1 MYSTSITL
9 RLQCTMISALSSRL
23 LLRLKDAFAS
33 SIDGEDVDD
42 GQGILLKPIIF
53 GNVLVSDLGSTT
65 QLRDRRRRK
74 EPVGIGID
82 MFILDG

>member
-9 RLQCTMISALSSRL
+9 RLQCTMISVLSSRL
-23 LLRLKDAFAS
+23 LFRLKDAFVS
-33 SIDGEDVDD
+33 STDGGDIDD

-53 GNVLVSDLGSTT
+53 GNVLVSDLRSTT

-74 EPVGIGID
+74 EPVGIGIE